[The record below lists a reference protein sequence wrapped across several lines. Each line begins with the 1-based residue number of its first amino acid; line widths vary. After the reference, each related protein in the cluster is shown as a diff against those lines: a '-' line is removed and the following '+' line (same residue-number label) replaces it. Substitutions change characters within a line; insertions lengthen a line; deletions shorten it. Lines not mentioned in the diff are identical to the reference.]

1 MIIRNS
7 PAKINLILRVLRR
20 REDGYHDL
28 ATLMQTISLCDEMR
42 FSLTGD
48 TITVKSPGSSLPENE
63 DNIVYRAAQALF
75 SYVSYS
81 SGVEIEIKKNIPI
94 AAGLGGGSSN
104 AATTLI
110 TLNDMIGCHL
120 SVEDLI
126 SIGSRIG
133 ADIPFFIYGKTAWAF
148 GIGERLQAADEI
160 PPMWFVLVNPGFE
173 VSTKKV
179 YENLK
184 LGLTKEVI
192 KYNIPR
198 LEKVSHIAGKLSND
212 LEKVTFGFYPI
223 VGDIK
228 ELLLSAG
235 ALGSLMSGSGPTVFG
250 IFENEETARTA
261 EETLRRA
268 NIGSVFTVHSL

>member
-1 MIIRNS
+1 MIVRNS
-7 PAKINLILRVLRR
+7 PAKINLILKVLRK

-28 ATLMQTISLCDEMR
+28 ATLMQRVSLCDEMR

-48 TITVKSPGSSLPENE
+48 TIAVKSPGSALPENE

-75 SYVSYS
+75 SYVSYT
-81 SGVEIEIKKNIPI
+81 SGVEIEIKKKIPI

-104 AATTLI
+104 AATTLVA
-110 TLNDMIGCHL
+110 LNDMVGCHL
-120 SVEDLI
+120 STEDLI
-126 SIGSRIG
+126 NIGLKIG
-133 ADIPFFIYGKTAWAF
+133 ADVPFFIYGKTAWAF
-148 GIGERLQAADEI
+148 GIGEQLQNADEI

-184 LGLTKEVI
+184 LGLTKEGI

-198 LEKVSHIAGKLSND
+198 LEKVSHIAGELSND
-212 LEKVTFGFYPI
+212 LEKVTCEFHPI
-223 VGDIK
+223 IKDIK
-228 ELLLSAG
+228 GLLKSAG

-250 IFENEETARTA
+250 IFKNEDSARGA
-261 EETLRRA
+261 DETLRRA
-268 NIGSVFTVHSL
+268 NIGSVFTVYSL

>member
-1 MIIRNS
+1 MTIRNS
-7 PAKINLILRVLRR
+7 PAKINLILKVLRK

-28 ATLMQTISLCDEMR
+28 ATLMQKISLCDELR

-48 TITVKSPGSSLPENE
+48 TIAVKSPGSSLPENE
-63 DNIVYRAAQALF
+63 ENIVYRAAQALF
-75 SYVSYS
+75 SYASYS
-81 SGVEIEIKKNIPI
+81 SGVEIEIKKKIPI

-104 AATTLI
+104 AATTLV

-120 SVEDLI
+120 NREDLI
-126 SIGSRIG
+126 KIGLKIG

-148 GIGERLQAADEI
+148 GVGERLQAADEI

-198 LEKVSHIAGKLSND
+198 LEKVSNIAQMLSND
-212 LEKVTFGFYPI
+212 LEKVTFRFHP
-223 VGDIK
+223 VVRDIK
-228 ELLLSAG
+228 ELLMSAG
-235 ALGSLMSGSGPTVFG
+235 ALGALMSGSGPTVFG
-250 IFENEETARTA
+250 IFKDEHSARTA
-261 EETLRRA
+261 EETVRGA
-268 NIGSVFTVHSL
+268 NIGSVYTVHSL